1 MQSARSDTIKELP
14 RTLPLTSPLSCCSPY
29 KRTTKPLRY
38 FGFDKQRRRRRLS
51 YLSNK
56 TQQNIRLK
64 MHLQLNSINFNR
76 FHSRPATRRP
86 KSVTNLCA
94 DRQRTPNAAPRGLA
108 WVMWDEV
115 RSHRGSLCASLSHAL
130 SILLLR
136 THTQC
141 VPCYL
146 FALRGNADKQWGSC
160 TISPSP
166 SRSLSV
172 IAAIKR
178 RFVNA
183 DAETSRYPWP
193 KLCGQLANWWF
204 DLPIGV
210 VSQHCATGLH
220 N

>member
-14 RTLPLTSPLSCCSPY
+14 RTLPLPSACSPY

-38 FGFDKQRRRRRLS
+38 FGFDKQQQRRRRRRRRRRLS

-86 KSVTNLCA
+86 TSVTNLCA

-136 THTQC
+136 THTRAHTQFMSPATCARC
-141 VPCYL
+141 VGMPISNGAAVL
-146 FALRGNADKQWGSC
+146 SL
-160 TISPSP
+160 TIFL

-172 IAAIKR
+172 CH
-178 RFVNA
+178 
-183 DAETSRYPWP
+183 
-193 KLCGQLANWWF
+193 CGN
-204 DLPIGV
+204 
-210 VSQHCATGLH
+210 
-220 N
+220 

>member
-1 MQSARSDTIKELP
+1 MLLLFSLVLVLLLLLLTESVKAKEP
-14 RTLPLTSPLSCCSPY
+14 KREKINGIRTDLQVSESICINAVGPVGYHKRAAPCLPLPLPLPSACSAY

-38 FGFDKQRRRRRLS
+38 FGFDKQQRRRRLS

-86 KSVTNLCA
+86 TSVTNLCA

-115 RSHRGSLCASLSHAL
+115 RSHRASLSHAL

-136 THTQC
+136 THTH
-141 VPCYL
+141 
-146 FALRGNADKQWGSC
+146 
-160 TISPSP
+160 T
-166 SRSLSV
+166 RSL
-172 IAAIKR
+172 
-178 RFVNA
+178 
-183 DAETSRYPWP
+183 
-193 KLCGQLANWWF
+193 
-204 DLPIGV
+204 
-210 VSQHCATGLH
+210 
-220 N
+220 